1 MICSDFG
8 CILESL
14 AVMQTPRDTGA
25 VVGPRGLI
33 KKHELVRIIIQCLYS
48 LGYSKAAA
56 CLESESGITCK
67 SPEFESLESQL
78 LDGNWDDCVQSL
90 DKIKGLTDETR
101 ASVSFLVLEQCL
113 LECLDCGNISLAL
126 DILRK
131 QFSSLKINTE
141 MVHKLSYELL
151 SLKGLGLGC
160 IDSDSVQELRK
171 RLLSNLEKVLPPPI
185 TLPERRLEHLVEM
198 AISALIDGCTYHSSS
213 DPISL
218 YRDHHCDRDQ
228 FPTKTF
234 QVDFYTYSF
243 AATQEVRT

>member
-14 AVMQTPRDTGA
+14 AVMQTPKDTGT

-56 CLESESGITCK
+56 YLESESGIMCK
-67 SPEFESLESQL
+67 SPEFESLESQI

-131 QFSSLKINTE
+131 QFSSLKISTE

-160 IDSDSVQELRK
+160 INSDSVQELRK

-234 QVDFYTYSF
+234 QVDFYTYPF
-243 AATQEVRT
+243 AATQVVRT